1 MTCIVV
7 GQAVAGW
14 RQAAGNYRESA
25 MTRSRTSLPPLDPL
39 RYAPSPERPLRAKA
53 RRMAHDM
60 DIQPHQHDWGQL
72 VFSLEGAV
80 RVLAESGATAQTF
93 IVPPS
98 RAVWIPA
105 GVVHAVMA
113 ISEAELRTLYVHAS
127 MAPADGAGSW
137 SACRVFEVS
146 PLLRELVRELALG
159 DKAWEPARDAL
170 LAPLLLDE
178 LRRAAPLSL
187 GLTLPQDKRLR
198 RLCEALL
205 AAPQQHALLA
215 DWAREV
221 GASERTLSRLFRQE
235 LGTSYRQWREQALLA
250 QALQLASR
258 GRPMA
263 LIAAELGYAT
273 PSAFSAMVRRSVG
286 ASPRSF
292 FAT

>member
-1 MTCIVV
+1 MAK
-7 GQAVAGW
+7 QK
-14 RQAAGNYRESA
+14 
-25 MTRSRTSLPPLDPL
+25 SRTSLPPLDPL
-39 RYAPSPERPLRAKA
+39 RYAPSAARPLRAKA

-60 DIQPHQHDWGQL
+60 DIQPHEHDWGQL

-80 RVLAESGATAQTF
+80 RVQAEAGGVAQAF

-127 MAPADGAGSW
+127 AAPAAW

-178 LRRAAPLSL
+178 LQRAAPLAL

-205 AAPQQHALLA
+205 VAPQQHALLA
-215 DWAREV
+215 DWASEV

>member
-1 MTCIVV
+1 M
-7 GQAVAGW
+7 AS
-14 RQAAGNYRESA
+14 RSPS
-25 MTRSRTSLPPLDPL
+25 SRTSLPPLDPW
-39 RYAPSPERPLRAKA
+39 RYAPSSERPLRAKA

-60 DIQPHQHDWGQL
+60 DIQPHQHDWAQL

-80 RVLAESGATAQTF
+80 RVQAETGDTAQAF

-113 ISEAELRTLYVHAS
+113 ISEAELRTLYAHAS
-127 MAPADGAGSW
+127 VAPAGW
-137 SACRVFEVS
+137 QRCRVFEVS
-146 PLLRELVRELALG
+146 ALLRELVRELAAG
-159 DKAWEPARDAL
+159 DERWEPAREAL

-178 LRRAAPLSL
+178 LGRAAPLAL

-215 DWAREV
+215 DWAQTV
-221 GASERTLSRLFRQE
+221 GASERTLARLFREE

-250 QALQLASR
+250 QALQLAAR
-258 GRPMA
+258 GRPMG
-263 LIAAELGYAT
+263 LIAAELGYASA
-273 PSAFSAMVRRSVG
+273 SAFSAMVRRSVG
-286 ASPRSF
+286 ASPRQF
-292 FAT
+292 FAAA

>member
-1 MTCIVV
+1 MATP
-7 GQAVAGW
+7 
-14 RQAAGNYRESA
+14 
-25 MTRSRTSLPPLDPL
+25 RSRTSLPPLDPL
-39 RYAPSPERPLRAKA
+39 RYAPTLARPLRAKA

-60 DIQPHQHDWGQL
+60 DIQPHRHDWGQL

-80 RVLAESGATAQTF
+80 RVQAEGGGVAQAF

-127 MAPADGAGSW
+127 AAPAGW

-146 PLLRELVRELALG
+146 PLLRELVRELAAG
-159 DKAWEPARDAL
+159 DAAWEPQRSAL

-178 LRRAAPLSL
+178 LRRAAPLAL

-205 AAPQQHALLA
+205 AAPQQHAQLA

-221 GASERTLSRLFRQE
+221 GASERTLARLFRQE

-258 GRPMA
+258 GRPMG
-263 LIAAELGYAT
+263 LIAAELGYASA
-273 PSAFSAMVRRSVG
+273 SAFSAMVRRSVG
-286 ASPRSF
+286 ASPRLF
-292 FAT
+292 FAAA

>member
-1 MTCIVV
+1 M
-7 GQAVAGW
+7 A
-14 RQAAGNYRESA
+14 RP
-25 MTRSRTSLPPLDPL
+25 RSRTSLPPLDPL
-39 RYAPSPERPLRAKA
+39 RYAPSADRPLRAKA

-60 DIQPHQHDWGQL
+60 DIQPHRHDWGQL

-80 RVLAESGATAQTF
+80 RVQAQSAGLTQAF

-105 GVVHAVMA
+105 GVEHAVMA
-113 ISEAELRTLYVHAS
+113 ISEAELRTLYVHAGV
-127 MAPADGAGSW
+127 APADW
-137 SACRVFEVS
+137 QDCRVFEVS
-146 PLLRELVRELALG
+146 PLLRELVRELAAG
-159 DKAWEPARDAL
+159 DASWEPARAAL
-170 LAPLLLDE
+170 LTPLLLDE
-178 LRRAAPLSL
+178 LQRAAPLAL
-187 GLTLPQDKRLR
+187 GLTLPRDKRLR

-235 LGTSYRQWREQALLA
+235 LGTSYRQWREQAMLA

-258 GRPMA
+258 GRPMG
-263 LIAAELGYAT
+263 LIAFDLGYAS

-292 FAT
+292 FA